1 MEEYRMNDVELSV
14 FLHSFR
20 GGDGKLPL
28 DFEQLRAEGHY
39 LIHWDSERAFCLKE
53 REIYLKDTMEN
64 LLVRSVCYFSDMPV
78 SFAVHVKASGKTDI
92 AVLDSRKLSMEIKEK
107 QVKGKAI
114 TVTYTDG
121 TIDKGPLKTEK
132 YIKGPFG
139 EKVNTIHYTSVADT
153 LLALRREVYS
163 ASYEGINERSLSAA
177 VREARRKR
185 ERTLP
190 VKPWAFFRPF
200 MEDMKLLLA
209 IRQTRFLYGSPDEER
224 ISKFKEQMA
233 QEGYIRISSELAAK
247 AKKFDL
253 PRYVLRKQGDISYA
267 HDAQAGDKN
276 PLYLM
281 KKDWAKMLDILIN
294 EKPVFCSRE
303 LLVAMKQEAKAKA
316 SGAKTEKDAE
326 VFHSIDS
333 KLSCFLEAVDR
344 HHLSRLLKGQAGDR
358 ELPEFI
364 STEERKELSKMYR
377 FPKRKVMSVA
387 DRSPHYLEAMG
398 R

>member
-1 MEEYRMNDVELSV
+1 
-14 FLHSFR
+14 
-20 GGDGKLPL
+20 
-28 DFEQLRAEGHY
+28 
-39 LIHWDSERAFCLKE
+39 
-53 REIYLKDTMEN
+53 
-64 LLVRSVCYFSDMPV
+64 
-78 SFAVHVKASGKTDI
+78 
-92 AVLDSRKLSMEIKEK
+92 
-107 QVKGKAI
+107 
-114 TVTYTDG
+114 
-121 TIDKGPLKTEK
+121 
-132 YIKGPFG
+132 
-139 EKVNTIHYTSVADT
+139 
-153 LLALRREVYS
+153 
-163 ASYEGINERSLSAA
+163 
-177 VREARRKR
+177 
-185 ERTLP
+185 
-190 VKPWAFFRPF
+190 
-200 MEDMKLLLA
+200 
-209 IRQTRFLYGSPDEER
+209 
-224 ISKFKEQMA
+224 MA
-233 QEGYIRISSELAAK
+233 QEGYIRISSELAVK
-247 AKKFDL
+247 AKIFDL

-267 HDAQAGDKN
+267 HAAQAGDNN